1 MPLFDADGH
10 ITETTE
16 QVAKYL
22 DDPYRQ
28 RSAVYGLYTSDGW
41 DRRMINTL
49 GDWGGDA
56 KSWLAALDKGGVEE
70 TVLYPT
76 LGLFMSFVRDRAWQV
91 QICRAYNRMLHEE
104 FIKVSPRLHAVALLP
119 ILDPEESAK
128 ELRNAV
134 KNYGCVRS
142 EEHTSELQSPM
153 YLVCRLLLE

>member
-1 MPLFDADGH
+1 MPIFDADGH

-28 RSAVYGLYTSDGW
+28 RSATYGLHTADGW

-49 GDWGGDA
+49 GVWGGDA

-76 LGLFMSFVRDRAWQV
+76 LGLFMSFVRDRTT
-91 QICRAYNRMLHEE
+91 L
-104 FIKVSPRLHAVALLP
+104 
-119 ILDPEESAK
+119 SAAPGPHG
-128 ELRNAV
+128 L
-134 KNYGCVRS
+134 
-142 EEHTSELQSPM
+142 
-153 YLVCRLLLE
+153 

>member
-1 MPLFDADGH
+1 MPILAADGH

-76 LGLFMSFVRDRAWQV
+76 LGLFMSFVRDRQWQGAL
-91 QICRAYNRMLHEE
+91 CPPHN
-104 FIKVSPRLHAVALLP
+104 PRNGEGV
-119 ILDPEESAK
+119 I
-128 ELRNAV
+128 NAGPPPAPGAPRPV
-134 KNYGCVRS
+134 
-142 EEHTSELQSPM
+142 P
-153 YLVCRLLLE
+153 